1 MELIIKSRNGK
12 VSDRQRDYIEEKLG
26 KLERYLDPI
35 GKVTVELSEE
45 QRRSEGLVHRAQ
57 VTLQGGGGMLL
68 RADQHAPELNAAID
82 LVSDT
87 LQRQAKRFKD
97 KHWRRGKQRRG
108 EDMSVMLESL
118 SVSDDATDGEDD
130 VPQIVR
136 TKQFAMKPMHD
147 EEALEQMELL
157 GHDFFVFRDAQN
169 NFVNVLYRRKDGNYG
184 LIVAGDAE
192 R

>member
-1 MELIIKSRNGK
+1 MDLVIKSRNGK
-12 VSDRQRDYIEEKLG
+12 ISERQRAYIEEKLS
-26 KLERYLDPI
+26 KLERYLDQI
-35 GKVTVELSEE
+35 NKVTVEVAEE
-45 QRRSEGLVHRAQ
+45 QRRNEGLTHRAQ
-57 VTLQGGGGMLL
+57 VTLQGAGGMLL
-68 RADQHAPELNAAID
+68 RAEQRAPELTTAVD

-87 LQRQAKRFKD
+87 LQRQIKRFKD
-97 KHWRRGKQRRG
+97 KHWRRKPRRAG
-108 EDMSVMLESL
+108 EQPMVMETP
-118 SVSDDATDGEDD
+118 SDGAHDVEDGEED

-136 TKQFAMKPMHD
+136 TKEFAVKPMHS

-184 LIVAGDAE
+184 LIVAGDVE